1 MSHSGYYLEDLEVG
15 QSAEFTKTV
24 SEADLVSFAEVTGD
38 VNPVHLDEE
47 YASSTMFKGRIAH
60 GILSAGFISA
70 VVGVKLPGPGSIYVS
85 QNLKFNAPVRIGDTV
100 TARATV
106 TQINMERRR
115 VTLETICLVEDK
127 IVVEGEA
134 VMMVGNRPA

>member
-85 QNLKFNAPVRIGDTV
+85 QNLKFKAPVRIGDTV